1 MNSRAD
7 SGPASGAASGGDQAL
22 IALFE
27 AARTVEARLER
38 TLGEIDLTH
47 AKLKVLSHL
56 VEAGESLPLSTLAE
70 RSACVRSNVTQLVD
84 RLEAEGMVRRVH
96 SPDDRRS
103 VRAEI
108 TRVGRERQAEGAV
121 RAARVEAE
129 VAAALPPA
137 VRDALAGLA
146 RAQG

>member
-22 IALFE
+22 IALLE
-27 AARTVEARLER
+27 AARTVEGRLER

-103 VRAEI
+103 IRAEI

-146 RAQG
+146 RTQG

>member
-1 MNSRAD
+1 MNSRQDPGAGPVAG
-7 SGPASGAASGGDQAL
+7 SGNEQAL
-22 IALFE
+22 IALLE
-27 AARTVEARLER
+27 AARTVEAHLER

-70 RSACVRSNVTQLVD
+70 RSACVRSTSWVTLD
-84 RLEAEGMVRRVH
+84 RLEAEGLVRRVH

-103 VRAEI
+103 IRAEI
-108 TRVGRERQAEGAV
+108 TRVGRERQADGAV

-146 RAQG
+146 RTQG